1 MNRKALIPYEMA
13 RGLESDP
20 GRARTGDLEI
30 RSHMLYPAEL
40 QGQTRLSIVSSRMV
54 ANSTRQSHRLEH
66 NADDGYEHADVL
78 DAGHGLAWHAKQ
90 AETVDQQSS
99 ADLTEQ
105 YQHHRHA
112 GADMRG

>member
-1 MNRKALIPYEMA
+1 
-13 RGLESDP
+13 
-20 GRARTGDLEI
+20 
-30 RSHMLYPAEL
+30 MLYPAEL
-40 QGQTRLSIVSSRMV
+40 QGQTKHSIVSSHTV

-99 ADLTEQ
+99 PT
-105 YQHHRHA
+105 
-112 GADMRG
+112 